1 MRTSRQV
8 CRVQVENDPGLL
20 RRYADAVTESLGW
33 APEPGRFHLFAVNIE
48 EVAFIRYD
56 DSSGDQYV
64 ASWPPAREFIR
75 RGTSATSLGPP
86 EPAADIIV
94 AE

>member
-1 MRTSRQV
+1 
-8 CRVQVENDPGLL
+8 VENDPGLL

-33 APEPGRFHLFAVNIE
+33 APEPGRFHLFEVNIE